1 MESLLIVNIGYVYLN
16 TNRMIFRLKRGYIK
30 IKKWGKLIPHLS
42 SLVKFLFKIL
52 ITNYPTK
59 LLLFLYL
66 DPEMRS
72 LHRSSQ
78 N

>member
-42 SLVKFLFKIL
+42 SLVKFLFKN
-52 ITNYPTK
+52 TY
-59 LLLFLYL
+59 Y
-66 DPEMRS
+66 
-72 LHRSSQ
+72 
-78 N
+78 